1 MHEPI
6 VLRLLHFYQFQEAQ
20 VHSQLDRG
28 SSQHVGR
35 SSAFC
40 WPGQRI
46 LHISI
51 LRRLKIDNSLIEKP
65 RTVYDLGRL

>member
-1 MHEPI
+1 MQEPI
-6 VLRLLHFYQFQEAQ
+6 VLRLLHFYYFQEAQ

-46 LHISI
+46 LNISI
-51 LRRLKIDNSLIEKP
+51 LRRLKIENSPTEKP
-65 RTVYDLGRL
+65 RVVYDLGRL